1 MTDHV
6 VAARAALHMWE
17 EPCLSGE
24 KGSGAVFFSGC
35 PLQCVFCQN
44 RPIALGKAGKEISV
58 QRLADIFLELRDQG
72 ANNINLVTPT
82 HFVPQIIEA
91 VRRART
97 AGLSIPIVYNT
108 GSYENP
114 ETISMLE
121 GTADIFLPDLK
132 FRDPE
137 IAERYAGAPDY
148 FETACRAI
156 GEMVRIAGEPE
167 FNSDGIMQKGV
178 IVRHMILPG
187 HTKDSED
194 IIRYL
199 HESYGSRIFI
209 SIMNQY
215 TPMEGIGKDYP
226 ELARK
231 VTKREYDKVLSY
243 AIDLGVE
250 NAYYQSGGTAKESF
264 IPAFDGEGI

>member
-1 MTDHV
+1 MTDQV

-17 EPCLSGE
+17 EPCISGK

-91 VRRART
+91 VRRARA

-132 FRDPE
+132 FRDPK

-250 NAYYQSGGTAKESF
+250 NAYYQSGGTAKEGF

>member
-167 FNSDGIMQKGV
+167 FNSDGILQKGV

-199 HESYGSRIFI
+199 HERYGSRIFI

-250 NAYYQSGGTAKESF
+250 NAYYQNGGTAKESF